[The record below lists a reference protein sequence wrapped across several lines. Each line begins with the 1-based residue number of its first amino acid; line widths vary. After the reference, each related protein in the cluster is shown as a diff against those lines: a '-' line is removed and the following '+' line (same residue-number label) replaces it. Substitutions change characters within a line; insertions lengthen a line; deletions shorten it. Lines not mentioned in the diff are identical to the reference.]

1 MDKYFVKPWWCERNT
16 TRGQV
21 MKFVM
26 IILFATAGDIYMF
39 TDPTFDSKNEC
50 MSFLM
55 NNGLITQRENNTGIR
70 LSKTDRIQSTA

>member
-1 MDKYFVKPWWCERNT
+1 
-16 TRGQV
+16 

-55 NNGLITQRENNTGIR
+55 NNGPSLNEKIIQEYGYPKQVQAVNCMREQQFLDIISGLT
-70 LSKTDRIQSTA
+70 KT

>member
-1 MDKYFVKPWWCERNT
+1 
-16 TRGQV
+16 

-55 NNGLITQRENNTGIR
+55 NNGPSLNEKIIQEYGYPKQIQAVNCMRKQDFLDIING
-70 LSKTDRIQSTA
+70 LAKT

>member
-1 MDKYFVKPWWCERNT
+1 
-16 TRGQV
+16 

-55 NNGLITQRENNTGIR
+55 NNGPSLNEKIIQEYGYPKQIEAVNCMRKQDFLDIVNGLT
-70 LSKTDRIQSTA
+70 KT

>member
-1 MDKYFVKPWWCERNT
+1 
-16 TRGQV
+16 

-55 NNGLITQRENNTGIR
+55 NNGPSLNEKIIQEYGYPKQIQAVNCLRKQEFLDIVNGLT
-70 LSKTDRIQSTA
+70 KT

>member
-1 MDKYFVKPWWCERNT
+1 
-16 TRGQV
+16 

-50 MSFLM
+50 MTFLM
-55 NNGLITQRENNTGIR
+55 NNGPSLNEKIIQEYGYPKQIQAVNCMRKQEFLDIVNG
-70 LSKTDRIQSTA
+70 LAKT

>member
-1 MDKYFVKPWWCERNT
+1 
-16 TRGQV
+16 
-21 MKFVM
+21 M

-55 NNGLITQRENNTGIR
+55 NNGEHH
-70 LSKTDRIQSTA
+70 

>member
-1 MDKYFVKPWWCERNT
+1 
-16 TRGQV
+16 

-55 NNGLITQRENNTGIR
+55 NNGPSLNEKIIQEYGYPKQIEAVNCMRKQDFLDIING
-70 LSKTDRIQSTA
+70 LAKT

>member
-1 MDKYFVKPWWCERNT
+1 
-16 TRGQV
+16 

-50 MSFLM
+50 MTFLM
-55 NNGLITQRENNTGIR
+55 NNGPSLNEKIIQEYGYPKQIQAVNCLRKQEFLDIVNGLT
-70 LSKTDRIQSTA
+70 KT

>member
-1 MDKYFVKPWWCERNT
+1 
-16 TRGQV
+16 

-39 TDPTFDSKNEC
+39 SEPSFDSKNEC

-55 NNGLITQRENNTGIR
+55 NNGPVLNEKIIQEYGYPKRIKAVNCMREQEFLEIVNGMTE
-70 LSKTDRIQSTA
+70 T

>member
-1 MDKYFVKPWWCERNT
+1 
-16 TRGQV
+16 
-21 MKFVM
+21 
-26 IILFATAGDIYMF
+26 MF

-70 LSKTDRIQSTA
+70 LSKTDRSTVNCMRKQDFLDIINGLTKT

>member
-1 MDKYFVKPWWCERNT
+1 
-16 TRGQV
+16 

-55 NNGLITQRENNTGIR
+55 NNGPSLNEKIIQEYGYPKQIEAVNCMRKQDFLDIINGLT
-70 LSKTDRIQSTA
+70 KT